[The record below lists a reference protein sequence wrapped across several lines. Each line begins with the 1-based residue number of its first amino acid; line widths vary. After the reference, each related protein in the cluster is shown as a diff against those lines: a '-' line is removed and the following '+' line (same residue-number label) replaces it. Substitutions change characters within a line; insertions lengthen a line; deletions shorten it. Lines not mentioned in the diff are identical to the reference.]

1 MALGGGVCGCD
12 EVSDSKPETFGCDS
26 GGGCGDALRVVISV
40 ERGKGGRRWQVVCLM
55 VVIFVV
61 VGQVQIVF
69 LSVWRML
76 LLIEWLRPAAP
87 QGPLQVQSEVL
98 LGGPHLLLGL

>member
-1 MALGGGVCGCD
+1 MMRFRIANL
-12 EVSDSKPETFGCDS
+12 KPLVVILVVVVVML
-26 GGGCGDALRVVISV
+26 LRVVISV

-55 VVIFVV
+55 VVMFVV

-69 LSVWRML
+69 LSGWRML

-87 QGPLQVQSEVL
+87 QVPLQVQ
-98 LGGPHLLLGL
+98 

>member
-1 MALGGGVCGCD
+1 MMRFRIANL
-12 EVSDSKPETFGCDS
+12 KPLVVILVVVVVML
-26 GGGCGDALRVVISV
+26 LRVVISA

-76 LLIEWLRPAAP
+76 LLIEWRRPATP

-98 LGGPHLLLGL
+98 LDGPHSLLGL